1 MINSLKAIVSFFF
14 MFCVVLNFAVQNNA
28 YSTVLPQPLNPGDKA
43 SDFTIKNYDN
53 NSYTLSR
60 SEGQATVIIFM
71 STECPFVQPY
81 TSRLTSL
88 ANEFSSKG
96 ITIWGMNSNNT
107 EDVMTVANHA
117 KSKAY
122 PFPVLKDENN
132 MVADL
137 FGSQRTPEV
146 FVVRNSDMVILYH
159 GRIDDDRD
167 ESKVSS
173 SDLRNA
179 LNEFILGKDI
189 TVKETKS
196 FGCGIKR
203 KS

>member
-1 MINSLKAIVSFFF
+1 MIKSLKAIVQFFF
-14 MFCVVLNFAVQNNA
+14 MFCVILNFAIQKDA
-28 YSTVLPQPLNPGDKA
+28 YSSVIPQALKPGDKV
-43 SDFTIKNYDN
+43 SDFTLSNYDN
-53 NSYTLSR
+53 KSYTLST
-60 SEGQATVIIFM
+60 SDGQATVIIFM

-88 ANEFSSKG
+88 ANEFEAKG
-96 ITIWGMNSNNT
+96 ITFWGMNSNNT
-107 EDVMTVANHA
+107 EDVASVKAHA
-117 KSKAY
+117 IDKAY
-122 PFPVLKDENN
+122 PFPVLKDNGN
-132 MVADL
+132 SVADL

-146 FVVRNSDMVILYH
+146 FVVRNSDLVILYH

-167 ESKVSS
+167 ESKVSN

-179 LNEFILGKDI
+179 LNEFVAGKDI

>member
-1 MINSLKAIVSFFF
+1 
-14 MFCVVLNFAVQNNA
+14 MFCVVFNFAISA
-28 YSTVLPQPLNPGDKA
+28 KATVLPQALNPGDKA
-43 SDFTIKNYDN
+43 SDFTLNNYD
-53 NSYTLSR
+53 SKTYTLSKAD
-60 SEGQATVIIFM
+60 GQATVIIFM

-96 ITIWGMNSNNT
+96 VTFWGMNSNNT
-107 EDVMTVANHA
+107 EDVATVAAHA
-117 KSKAY
+117 KAKGY
-122 PFPVLKDENN
+122 PFPVLKDEGN

-146 FVVRNSDMVILYH
+146 FVIRNSDMVVLYH

-167 ESKVSS
+167 ESKVST

-179 LNEFILGKDI
+179 LNEFVAGKEI
-189 TVKETKS
+189 TVKDTKS

>member
-1 MINSLKAIVSFFF
+1 MVNTLKAIVHFFF
-14 MFCVVLNFAVQNNA
+14 MFCVVFTFAIQTNA
-28 YSTVLPQPLNPGDKA
+28 YSNVTPQSLNPGDKA
-43 SDFTIKNYDN
+43 NDFTINNYDN
-53 NSYTLSR
+53 NSYTLSK
-60 SEGQATVIIFM
+60 SNGQATVIIFI

-88 ANEFSSKG
+88 ANDFSSKG
-96 ITIWGMNSNNT
+96 ITFWGMNSNNT
-107 EDVMTVANHA
+107 ENVGTVASHA
-117 KSKAY
+117 KAKGY
-122 PFPVLKDENN
+122 PFPVLKDEGN

-146 FVVRNSDMVILYH
+146 FVIRNSDMVILYH

-179 LNEFILGKDI
+179 LNEFVAGKDI
-189 TVKETKS
+189 SVKEAKS